1 MSAFQEKKYDID
13 DEEVRELNK
22 EFRVIDLNGDGRVSR
37 EEMLIF
43 LAKKNI
49 DEDHRGQI
57 VDELFSKC
65 DIDGDGE
72 VDIGEFTAE
81 YIETKNQLRSREA
94 ELK

>member
-1 MSAFQEKKYDID
+1 MAFQENQYDLD
-13 DEEVRELNK
+13 QEEVRELNK
-22 EFRVIDLNGDGRVSR
+22 EFSVIDLNGDGRVSR

-43 LAKKNI
+43 LAKKQI

-65 DIDGDGE
+65 DVDSDGE
-72 VDIGEFTAE
+72 VYIGEFTAE
-81 YIETKNQLRSREA
+81 YLETKNQLKGREA